1 MAFKL
6 RSSGPFKMMGS
17 SPVYNGQKTEG
28 KIKKKTFIG
37 PTKPMIDKDN
47 DGIPAGIDMKDSP
60 GGKQSNPPKQNVK
73 PVSNKKTVNNN
84 KKTVNK
90 KSKIVDPRTLPYDD
104 GKNKGTLRGITQFK
118 SNTNKVISGDG
129 VDLLKTTIKNKAKKA
144 YNYFTKK

>member
-47 DGIPAGIDMKDSP
+47 DGIPAGVDMNDTP
-60 GGKQSNPPKQNVK
+60 GGKQSNPPKRDVPKRK
-73 PVSNKKTVNNN
+73 PTTRRGTQK
-84 KKTVNK
+84 K
-90 KSKIVDPRTLPYDD
+90 KSTKKPGYSDKKYDY
-104 GKNKGTLRGITQFK
+104 K
-118 SNTNKVISGDG
+118 STDFLKTDYASEHGVGD
-129 VDLLKTTIKNKAKKA
+129 LTTIKRLNKQNQKKGKD
-144 YNYFTKK
+144 YKDN